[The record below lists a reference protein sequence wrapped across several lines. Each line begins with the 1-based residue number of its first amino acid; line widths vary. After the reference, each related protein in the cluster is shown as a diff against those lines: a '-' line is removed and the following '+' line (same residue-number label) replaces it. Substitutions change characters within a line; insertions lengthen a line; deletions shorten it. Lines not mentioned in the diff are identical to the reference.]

1 MERRFTTNAND
12 EQAFLETKE
21 KYMKINKGSEY
32 LGSSWFYEKLVNP
45 IEKRNNKDAAYF
57 TKDGSA
63 REFD

>member
-1 MERRFTTNAND
+1 
-12 EQAFLETKE
+12 
-21 KYMKINKGSEY
+21 MKINKGSEY